1 MKQRHTDQ
9 SNTINDVVIKNKKK
23 ETALQK
29 HVMYTQITKQAEAC

>member
-9 SNTINDVVIKNKKK
+9 SNTINDVVIKKKK
-23 ETALQK
+23 LTALQK